1 MSSFTTL
8 TLPQKEFLV
17 DYLRGTGR
25 ELTSAQAASLY
36 GIQNLRARMS
46 EIRQEGYRV
55 RTRKNTVGTTNYAIS
70 RRMVGQA

>member
-46 EIRQEGYRV
+46 EIRKDGYRV

-70 RRMVGQA
+70 RRMVG